1 MADPMRPLLDGGA
14 SAVEDN
20 RPGRKASGGTGRANG
35 TRPVVPS
42 APSAPSSPGG
52 ATRTPGESS
61 LGGTPHRI
69 PRGGTGSRAPLTAK
83 SLTDA
88 QSLIADELPDGL
100 VVADDAGRVVV
111 YNRAA
116 VRLTGIAA
124 EEAIGKY
131 VFDVLPFRDDD
142 GRDWWM
148 FVDPFN
154 GLATRTRHPERSLFL
169 ANGTAGAYA
178 GSSPRDSTEV
188 LVSVGYVRDGRSG
201 PVRRLV
207 ITLRGAQQRARLER
221 SRAELVSTVAHE
233 LRAPLTSVKGFTAT
247 LLAKWSRFSDDQKRV
262 MLETVNA
269 DADRVTRLITE
280 LLDVSRIE
288 SGRMEVRR
296 QLVDVP
302 ERARKIIAGRV
313 ASGESE
319 DRFRL
324 EAACDLPETWL
335 DADKIDQILGNLVEN
350 AVRHGAG
357 IVTVVVERA
366 QVLGEQLS
374 GDQQEGITV
383 CVRDQGEGIP
393 PEMSLRVFRQFWR
406 GKRRGGTGLGLYI
419 VKGLVEAMS
428 GDISVTRAPGGGAE
442 FRFTV
447 PAGTPIA

>member
-1 MADPMRPLLDGGA
+1 MKG
-14 SAVEDN
+14 N
-20 RPGRKASGGTGRANG
+20 RPGRKASGGTRRASG
-35 TRPVVPS
+35 MPPVAPS
-42 APSAPSSPGG
+42 APSALSSPGG
-52 ATRTPGESS
+52 TTP
-61 LGGTPHRI
+61 RI
-69 PRGGTGSRAPLTAK
+69 PPREAGSPAPLTAK
-83 SLTDA
+83 SLSDA
-88 QSLIADELPDGL
+88 QPLMADELPDGL

-111 YNRAA
+111 FNRAA
-116 VRLTGIAA
+116 VRLTGIEA
-124 EEAIGKY
+124 EQAIGKY
-131 VFDVLPFRDDD
+131 IYDVLPFRDDD

-148 FVDPFN
+148 FADPYN
-154 GLATRTRHPERSLFL
+154 GLATRSRHPERSLFL
-169 ANGTAGAYA
+169 GEGTAEHG
-178 GSSPRDSTEV
+178 GSSPWDRTEV

-207 ITLRGAQQRARLER
+207 ISLRGAQERARLER

-324 EAACDLPETWL
+324 EAAHDLPETWL

-357 IVTVVVERA
+357 IVTVVVRRA
-366 QVLGEQLS
+366 QVLGDQLS
-374 GDQQEGITV
+374 GDQQEAVTV
-383 CVRDQGEGIP
+383 SVRDQGEGIP
-393 PEMSLRVFRQFWR
+393 PEMALRVFRQFWR

-419 VKGLVEAMS
+419 VKGLIEAMN
-428 GDISVTRAPGGGAE
+428 GEIAVARAPGGGAE
-442 FRFTV
+442 FRFTL

>member
-1 MADPMRPLLDGGA
+1 VAPPGHARTARPPAD
-14 SAVEDN
+14 V
-20 RPGRKASGGTGRANG
+20 
-35 TRPVVPS
+35 
-42 APSAPSSPGG
+42 
-52 ATRTPGESS
+52 
-61 LGGTPHRI
+61 
-69 PRGGTGSRAPLTAK
+69 
-83 SLTDA
+83 
-88 QSLIADELPDGL
+88 QSLSADELPDGL
-100 VVADDAGRVVV
+100 VVADETGRLVTF
-111 YNRAA
+111 NRAA

-124 EEAIGKY
+124 EDAIGKY
-131 VFDVLPFRDDD
+131 VYDVLPFRDHD

-148 FVDPFN
+148 FADPYN

-169 ANGTAGAYA
+169 GPAQAG
-178 GSSPRDSTEV
+178 GLGGPSPRECAGTEV
-188 LVSVGYVRDGRSG
+188 LVSVGYVRDDRSG

-247 LLAKWSRFSDDQKRV
+247 LLAKWTRFSDDQKRV

-313 ASGESE
+313 ASGEAE

-324 EAACDLPETWL
+324 QSAADLPETWL
-335 DADKIDQILGNLVEN
+335 DADKVDQVLGNLVEN

-357 IVTVVVERA
+357 IVTIVIERT
-366 QVLGEQLS
+366 Q
-374 GDQQEGITV
+374 ITV
-383 CVRDQGEGIP
+383 SGEPADAIAVSVRDQGEGIP
-393 PEMSLRVFRQFWR
+393 PDMALRVFRQFWR

-419 VKGLVEAMS
+419 VKGLVEAMN
-428 GDISVTRAPGGGAE
+428 GDITVARAPGGGAE

>member
-1 MADPMRPLLDGGA
+1 M
-14 SAVEDN
+14 
-20 RPGRKASGGTGRANG
+20 
-35 TRPVVPS
+35 
-42 APSAPSSPGG
+42 
-52 ATRTPGESS
+52 
-61 LGGTPHRI
+61 
-69 PRGGTGSRAPLTAK
+69 
-83 SLTDA
+83 
-88 QSLIADELPDGL
+88 ADELPDGL

-111 YNRAA
+111 FNRSA

-124 EEAIGKY
+124 TDAIGKY
-131 VFDVLPFRDDD
+131 VYDVLPFRDDD

-148 FVDPFN
+148 FADPYN
-154 GLATRTRHPERSLFL
+154 GLATRSRHPERSLFL
-169 ANGTAGAYA
+169 GEGV
-178 GSSPRDSTEV
+178 EV

-207 ITLRGAQQRARLER
+207 ISLRGAQQRARLER

-313 ASGESE
+313 ASGEPE

-324 EAACDLPETWL
+324 ETAPDLPETWL
-335 DADKIDQILGNLVEN
+335 DADKVDQILGNLVEN

-357 IVTVVVERA
+357 IVTVVVRRA
-366 QVLGEQLS
+366 QVSGDELS
-374 GDQQEGITV
+374 GDQQEAITV
-383 CVRDQGEGIP
+383 SVRDQGEGIP
-393 PEMSLRVFRQFWR
+393 PEMALRVFRQFWR

-419 VKGLVEAMS
+419 VKGLIEAMN
-428 GDISVTRAPGGGAE
+428 GEIAVARAPGGGAE

>member
-1 MADPMRPLLDGGA
+1 MADAG
-14 SAVEDN
+14 
-20 RPGRKASGGTGRANG
+20 
-35 TRPVVPS
+35 
-42 APSAPSSPGG
+42 
-52 ATRTPGESS
+52 
-61 LGGTPHRI
+61 
-69 PRGGTGSRAPLTAK
+69 
-83 SLTDA
+83 
-88 QSLIADELPDGL
+88 SLIADELPDGL
-100 VVADDAGRVVV
+100 VVANDAGRVVV

-116 VRLTGIAA
+116 VRLTGIAP

-131 VFDVLPFRDDD
+131 VYDVLPFRDVD

-148 FVDPFN
+148 FADPYH
-154 GLATRTRHPERSLFL
+154 GLSTRSRHPERSLL
-169 ANGTAGAYA
+169 LGE
-178 GSSPRDSTEV
+178 SLEL

-207 ITLRGAQQRARLER
+207 ITLRGTQQRARLER

-324 EAACDLPETWL
+324 EAAPDLPETWL

-357 IVTVVVERA
+357 IVTVMVQRVR
-366 QVLGEQLS
+366 VS
-374 GDQQEGITV
+374 GDQQEAIAV
-383 CVRDQGEGIP
+383 SVRDQGEGIP
-393 PEMSLRVFRQFWR
+393 PDMALRVFRQFWR
-406 GKRRGGTGLGLYI
+406 GKRRGGTGLRLYI
-419 VKGLVEAMS
+419 VKGLVEAMN
-428 GDISVTRAPGGGAE
+428 GEIAVGRAPGGGAE
-442 FRFTV
+442 FRFIV

>member
-1 MADPMRPLLDGGA
+1 M
-14 SAVEDN
+14 
-20 RPGRKASGGTGRANG
+20 
-35 TRPVVPS
+35 
-42 APSAPSSPGG
+42 
-52 ATRTPGESS
+52 
-61 LGGTPHRI
+61 
-69 PRGGTGSRAPLTAK
+69 
-83 SLTDA
+83 
-88 QSLIADELPDGL
+88 ADELPDGL

-111 YNRAA
+111 FNRAA
-116 VRLTGIAA
+116 VRLTGIEA
-124 EEAIGKY
+124 EQAIGKY
-131 VFDVLPFRDDD
+131 VYDVLPFRDDD

-148 FVDPFN
+148 FADPYN
-154 GLATRTRHPERSLFL
+154 GLATRSRHPERSLFL
-169 ANGTAGAYA
+169 GEGTAEHG
-178 GSSPRDSTEV
+178 GSNPRDRTEV

-207 ITLRGAQQRARLER
+207 ISLRGAQERARLER

-324 EAACDLPETWL
+324 EAAHDLPETWL

-357 IVTVVVERA
+357 IVTVVVRRA
-366 QVLGEQLS
+366 QVLADELS
-374 GDQQEGITV
+374 GDQQEAVTV
-383 CVRDQGEGIP
+383 SVRDQGEGIP
-393 PEMSLRVFRQFWR
+393 PEMALRVFRQFWR

-419 VKGLVEAMS
+419 VKGLIEAMN
-428 GDISVTRAPGGGAE
+428 GEIAVARAPGGGAE
-442 FRFTV
+442 FRFTL

>member
-1 MADPMRPLLDGGA
+1 MADPVRPLLDGGA

-20 RPGRKASGGTGRANG
+20 KPGRKASGETGRASG
-35 TRPVVPS
+35 TPAAVPS
-42 APSAPSSPGG
+42 AQSSPEDG
-52 ATRTPGESS
+52 A
-61 LGGTPHRI
+61 
-69 PRGGTGSRAPLTAK
+69 GSPAPLTAK
-83 SLTDA
+83 TLTDA
-88 QSLIADELPDGL
+88 QSLMADELPDGL

-116 VRLTGIAA
+116 VRLTGVAA
-124 EEAIGKY
+124 SDAIGKY

-148 FVDPFN
+148 FVDPYN

-169 ANGTAGAYA
+169 AGDSN
-178 GSSPRDSTEV
+178 PRGGIEV

-201 PVRRLV
+201 SVRRLV

-288 SGRMEVRR
+288 SGRMEVRP

-313 ASGESE
+313 ASGEPE

-324 EAACDLPETWL
+324 DAAHDLPETWL

-357 IVTVVVERA
+357 IVSVVVRRA
-366 QVLGEQLS
+366 PVS
-374 GDQQEGITV
+374 GDQQEAITV
-383 CVRDQGEGIP
+383 SVRDQGEGIP
-393 PEMSLRVFRQFWR
+393 PEMALRVFRQFWR

-419 VKGLVEAMS
+419 VKGLIEAMN
-428 GDISVTRAPGGGAE
+428 GEIAVARAPGGGAE
-442 FRFTV
+442 FRFTL

>member
-1 MADPMRPLLDGGA
+1 MAR
-14 SAVEDN
+14 
-20 RPGRKASGGTGRANG
+20 
-35 TRPVVPS
+35 
-42 APSAPSSPGG
+42 
-52 ATRTPGESS
+52 
-61 LGGTPHRI
+61 
-69 PRGGTGSRAPLTAK
+69 
-83 SLTDA
+83 
-88 QSLIADELPDGL
+88 
-100 VVADDAGRVVV
+100 
-111 YNRAA
+111 
-116 VRLTGIAA
+116 
-124 EEAIGKY
+124 
-131 VFDVLPFRDDD
+131 
-142 GRDWWM
+142 
-148 FVDPFN
+148 
-154 GLATRTRHPERSLFL
+154 
-169 ANGTAGAYA
+169 
-178 GSSPRDSTEV
+178 EV
-188 LVSVGYVRDGRSG
+188 LVSVGYVRDTRSG

-313 ASGESE
+313 ASGEPE

-324 EAACDLPETWL
+324 DAADDLPETWL

-357 IVTVVVERA
+357 IVTVVVRRA
-366 QVLGEQLS
+366 QVS
-374 GDQQEGITV
+374 GDQQEAITV
-383 CVRDQGEGIP
+383 YVRDQGEGIP
-393 PEMSLRVFRQFWR
+393 PEMALRVFRQFWR

-419 VKGLVEAMS
+419 VKGLIEAMN
-428 GDISVTRAPGGGAE
+428 GEIAVARAPGGGAE

>member
-1 MADPMRPLLDGGA
+1 MRPLLDGGVN
-14 SAVEDN
+14 AVEDN
-20 RPGRKASGGTGRANG
+20 RPGREAPGGPRRATGTAPAASSREGLAGSSPQAGSALPGSAATAA
-35 TRPVVPS
+35 
-42 APSAPSSPGG
+42 APSPMTA
-52 ATRTPGESS
+52 RS
-61 LGGTPHRI
+61 L
-69 PRGGTGSRAPLTAK
+69 A
-83 SLTDA
+83 DA
-88 QSLIADELPDGL
+88 QALIADELPDGL
-100 VVADDAGRVVV
+100 VVADDTGRVVV

-124 EEAIGKY
+124 EQAIGKY
-131 VFDVLPFRDDD
+131 VYDVLPFRDDD

-148 FVDPFN
+148 FVDPYN
-154 GLATRTRHPERSLFL
+154 GLATRTRHPERSLVL
-169 ANGTAGAYA
+169 GEGPAERRAG
-178 GSSPRDSTEV
+178 GPSHRDYPEL

-247 LLAKWSRFSDDQKRV
+247 LLAKWSRFNDDQKRV

-313 ASGESE
+313 ASGDSE

-324 EAACDLPETWL
+324 DAAPDLPETWL

-357 IVTVVVERA
+357 IVSVMVRRA
-366 QVLGEQLS
+366 RVS
-374 GDQQEGITV
+374 GDQESIV
-383 CVRDQGEGIP
+383 VSVRDQGEGIP

-419 VKGLVEAMS
+419 VKGLVEAMN
-428 GDISVTRAPGGGAE
+428 GEIAVTRAPGGGAE
-442 FRFTV
+442 FRFTL